1 MKVWLRSVYLE
12 KKRCSGTKIWVKYDI
27 LALQANSTP
36 AQIEVKS
43 YSKNGIMAILP
54 CNICLRGKCSPKF
67 LIPGLYFAWKR
78 PEIRFLRD
86 FYLNL
91 CWCGVSRQSQNMAL
105 SPIVSF
111 LNIVIFVKYMYLNQ
125 IFTQIYHLFALFC
138 LKTTRNSL
146 IYVIFTSIWAG
157 VELAARAKIS
167 SFTHIFI
174 PEHRF
179 FAKYTFSTK
188 YSPRFVVFR
197 SLFCL
202 ETTRS
207 SLFTW
212 FLPQPG
218 LM

>member
-1 MKVWLRSVYLE
+1 M
-12 KKRCSGTKIWVKYDI
+12 
-27 LALQANSTP
+27 TP
-36 AQIEVKS
+36 
-43 YSKNGIMAILP
+43 
-54 CNICLRGKCSPKF
+54 
-67 LIPGLYFAWKR
+67 
-78 PEIRFLRD
+78 
-86 FYLNL
+86 
-91 CWCGVSRQSQNMAL
+91 

-111 LNIVIFVKYMYLNQ
+111 LNIIFFVKYMFLNQ

-188 YSPRFVVFR
+188 HLPNSSFLGFN
-197 SLFCL
+197 LL
-202 ETTRS
+202 ETDQKS
-207 SLFTW
+207 IIYVIFTSTW
-212 FLPQPG
+212 AGVELAGRAKIWRYRP
-218 LM
+218 